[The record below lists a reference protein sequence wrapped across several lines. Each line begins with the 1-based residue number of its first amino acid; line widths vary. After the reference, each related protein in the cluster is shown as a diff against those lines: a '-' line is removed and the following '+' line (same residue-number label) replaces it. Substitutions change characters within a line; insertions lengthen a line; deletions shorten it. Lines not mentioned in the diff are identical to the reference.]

1 MLSHYILGGRGIVRE
16 NNAYCSLLR
25 LVNLLTFIQN
35 GGIWKVT
42 LQSRLKKGTH
52 FSCYESVPKGYNVQM
67 SLCLTL
73 TWDAMSRNGQRQG
86 SVVQHSLP
94 LKKSPSAAQLKLLF
108 GDSCSVFN
116 NKWHAHA
123 MRDEPIVRVQTPPTR
138 KPRKAYKD
146 FQTVQLAPYVW
157 PVSWPVG
164 RVNA

>member
-1 MLSHYILGGRGIVRE
+1 MTRRTTIIFGISGLAKLVMLCCRTIFFFGGGGGRGIGGGVRE
-16 NNAYCSLLR
+16 NKAYCSLLR

-35 GGIWKVT
+35 GGSWKVT
-42 LQSRLKKGTH
+42 LQSRLKKVTH

-86 SVVQHSLP
+86 YVVQHSLP
-94 LKKSPSAAQLKLLF
+94 QEKSPSAAQLKLLF

-138 KPRKAYKD
+138 
-146 FQTVQLAPYVW
+146 
-157 PVSWPVG
+157 
-164 RVNA
+164 